1 MAAPTIPDVHR
12 FLWRLSALVAVIAMG
27 LSGPASAAPVTDFK
41 FSGSGWGDGV
51 GLSQY
56 GARAMGDAGASAEE
70 ILRHYFPVATV
81 RQINTLSIGN
91 EALAAH
97 APLWVGLLQ
106 NKPEV
111 TFRIEGGSVELC
123 FDDTGDCVAVA
134 IGDEK
139 WKFGSDGLGQCAYSR
154 QASDG
159 SYVPVA
165 PSGSCSASARPVSS
179 TTSIWIPLKAR
190 SYRKGTLRFRQSPNT
205 GRLHLAI
212 QLGFQDYV
220 RGIREL
226 PDHWPGAS
234 LEAQAVVS
242 RTIAV
247 NQFLETGPASGFDTQ
262 RLDLCACHVLDVDK
276 QQAYGGFTS
285 EIGHPFWQ
293 GRVGG
298 TAGQV
303 LTWNNQVIP
312 VRFTSSTG
320 GRTESSQAAGDGYLP
335 YLVSVDDTVSL
346 SSAAANPFATWVA
359 TTSQNQLGSV
369 FGFRWL
375 NNASVASRYESGSV
389 ATVLLTGIITGR
401 QAQVTA
407 SGAAVRGALG
417 LYSSYFDIE
426 VTPRFKDVMPDHP
439 FSGEVLGLSD
449 LGITAG
455 CTQELFCPAGELS
468 RGEMAAFLVRALG
481 LEPAESDNP
490 FVDDDDS
497 FFESEIE
504 TLYASG
510 ITTGCSATMFC
521 PSDMVTREQ
530 MAAFLVRAFELADTQ
545 ESQNTFVDD
554 DDSFFESEIETLY
567 ASGIT
572 TGCSA
577 TMFCPSDMVTR
588 EQMAAFLIRALAA

>member
-1 MAAPTIPDVHR
+1 VVAGFAVVA
-12 FLWRLSALVAVIAMG
+12 LSAVNVGHAVGDGLV
-27 LSGPASAAPVTDFK
+27 
-41 FSGSGWGDGV
+41 FSGKGWGHGV
-51 GLSQY
+51 GFSQY
-56 GARAMGDAGASAEE
+56 GARAMADGGASATE
-70 ILRHYFPVATV
+70 ILSHYFPGTTLRQLNTV
-81 RQINTLSIGN
+81 SSGSELLSPD
-91 EALAAH
+91 E
-97 APLWVGLLQ
+97 PLWVGLLQ
-106 NKPEV
+106 NQPEI
-111 TFRIEGGSVELC
+111 TFRIEEGTADLC
-123 FDDTGDCVAVA
+123 FDGTGDCSATA
-134 IGDEK
+134 FAGEK
-139 WKFGSDGLGQCAYSR
+139 WRFGPDGFGQCAFAR
-154 QASDG
+154 QAGDSG
-159 SYVPVA
+159 YVLFA
-165 PSGSCSASARPVSS
+165 PSGDCSASVRP
-179 TTSIWIPLKAR
+179 TSIEATVQIPRKGR
-190 SYRKGTLRFRQSPNT
+190 SYRHGTFRVRTSPT
-205 GRLHLAI
+205 SGRLHLSHQVSI
-212 QLGFQDYV
+212 EDYL
-220 RGIREL
+220 RGIQEL
-226 PDHWPGAS
+226 PEFWPGAS

-242 RTIAV
+242 RSLAV
-247 NQFLETGPASGFDTQ
+247 FRLVEHGQATDFDIV
-262 RLDLCACHVLDVDK
+262 RMDLCACHILDNDPEQV
-276 QQAYGGFTS
+276 YGGYTA
-285 EIGHPFWQ
+285 ELGHPFWQ

-530 MAAFLVRAFELADTQ
+530 MAAFL
-545 ESQNTFVDD
+545 
-554 DDSFFESEIETLY
+554 
-567 ASGIT
+567 
-572 TGCSA
+572 
-577 TMFCPSDMVTR
+577 
-588 EQMAAFLIRALAA
+588 IRALAA

>member
-1 MAAPTIPDVHR
+1 V
-12 FLWRLSALVAVIAMG
+12 
-27 LSGPASAAPVTDFK
+27 
-41 FSGSGWGDGV
+41 
-51 GLSQY
+51 
-56 GARAMGDAGASAEE
+56 
-70 ILRHYFPVATV
+70 
-81 RQINTLSIGN
+81 SI
-91 EALAAH
+91 E
-97 APLWVGLLQ
+97 
-106 NKPEV
+106 
-111 TFRIEGGSVELC
+111 
-123 FDDTGDCVAVA
+123 
-134 IGDEK
+134 
-139 WKFGSDGLGQCAYSR
+139 
-154 QASDG
+154 
-159 SYVPVA
+159 
-165 PSGSCSASARPVSS
+165 
-179 TTSIWIPLKAR
+179 
-190 SYRKGTLRFRQSPNT
+190 
-205 GRLHLAI
+205 
-212 QLGFQDYV
+212 DYL
-220 RGIREL
+220 RGIQEL
-226 PDHWPGAS
+226 PEFWPGAS

-242 RTIAV
+242 RSLAV
-247 NQFLETGPASGFDTQ
+247 FRLVEHGQATDFDIV
-262 RLDLCACHVLDVDK
+262 RMDLCACHILDNDPEQV
-276 QQAYGGFTS
+276 YGGYTA
-285 EIGHPFWQ
+285 ELGHPFWQ

-417 LYSSYFDIE
+417 LYSSYFDIQ

-530 MAAFLVRAFELADTQ
+530 MAAFL
-545 ESQNTFVDD
+545 
-554 DDSFFESEIETLY
+554 
-567 ASGIT
+567 
-572 TGCSA
+572 
-577 TMFCPSDMVTR
+577 
-588 EQMAAFLIRALAA
+588 IRALAA